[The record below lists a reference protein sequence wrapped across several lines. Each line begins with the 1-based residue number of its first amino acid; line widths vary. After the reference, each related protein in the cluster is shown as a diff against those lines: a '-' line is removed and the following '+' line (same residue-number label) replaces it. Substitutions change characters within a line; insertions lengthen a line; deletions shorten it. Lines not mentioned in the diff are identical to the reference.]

1 MKRLFL
7 ILLLLCLG
15 LSGCSRVGRADSLDL
30 LAALAERDIDVS
42 LDEVVSG
49 ADTRTESGCYH
60 AVRVSVGSDK
70 NGRVERIVLTGTDA
84 ADPDFLLLSQALT
97 EIYCSVSA
105 AFFDRIWQT
114 VTAGAEA
121 GGVQQCRTEQYLF
134 SYSAD
139 AMGAAFVIDNQLL
152 CPTEPPSVTVRAT
165 VPLLKEPEPA
175 PR

>member
-7 ILLLLCLG
+7 ILLLLCVG
-15 LSGCSRVGRADSLDL
+15 LSGCSRVGRADSRDL
-30 LAALAERDIDVS
+30 LAALAERGVEVS

-49 ADTRTESGCYH
+49 ADTLTESGCVR
-60 AVRVSVGSDK
+60 AVRLTFDSDK
-70 NGRVERIVLTGTDA
+70 TGRVERIVLTCLDA
-84 ADPDFLLLSQALT
+84 SDPDFLRLSQALT
-97 EIYCSVSA
+97 ESYCGVSP
-105 AFFDRIWQT
+105 AFFGQIRQT
-114 VTAGAEA
+114 LTSDAEA

-165 VPLLKEPEPA
+165 IPLLKEPESA